1 MHDGI
6 EVERR
11 GVPAAA
17 IVTDAFV
24 PTAVAMTKIDGAP
37 DYPYLI
43 APHPLSNL
51 TEPELR
57 ARAELLAPAVAGVL
71 LRGQAAKVTA

>member
-17 IVTDAFV
+17 IITDAFV

-37 DYPYLI
+37 DYPYLV

-51 TEPELR
+51 TEP
-57 ARAELLAPAVAGVL
+57 
-71 LRGQAAKVTA
+71 